1 VSVTARI
8 TPPLPAS
15 LPGRRCRERSS
26 DPPRADGDGDGR
38 DGRHLPSPDP
48 CCRRRIPGRSRP
60 RAPPGGL
67 AGVARR
73 RETAAGVAVRPE
85 AVRVLAAGRVGLA
98 ELADVPRPGR
108 QHGT

>member
-1 VSVTARI
+1 
-8 TPPLPAS
+8 
-15 LPGRRCRERSS
+15 
-26 DPPRADGDGDGR
+26 
-38 DGRHLPSPDP
+38 
-48 CCRRRIPGRSRP
+48 
-60 RAPPGGL
+60 
-67 AGVARR
+67 VARR